1 MRLDSVG
8 GRVRVCQCFVD
19 FGMCIAS
26 SDAHVAAFS
35 HNRAVAVEGWAGY
48 EAPRAGV
55 LCQMIHVSVPRVSSF
70 FTCISWPL
78 TTFFFYVQL
87 CRTHLFGATKLHSRN
102 ESSNV
107 SRASTQLANVSLK
120 DHWYNLLSL
129 SLSLPHSLSLTHL
142 LTHLLMHAETANML
156 EEESN
161 SQCYR
166 EWATLC
172 TPCASMCSLTRISSR
187 RNSEHASPL
196 FSAQM
201 LS

>member
-1 MRLDSVG
+1 
-8 GRVRVCQCFVD
+8 
-19 FGMCIAS
+19 MCIAS

-129 SLSLPHSLSLTHL
+129 SLSLSLTHSHSLTYSLTYSCTQKQRTCLRRRAIHNATENGQPCVHPVPACVL
-142 LTHLLMHAETANML
+142 LLELVLAGTANMHRPFL
-156 EEESN
+156 VHRCCREIEDHIES
-161 SQCYR
+161 
-166 EWATLC
+166 
-172 TPCASMCSLTRISSR
+172 
-187 RNSEHASPL
+187 
-196 FSAQM
+196 
-201 LS
+201 LSNGKVTQ